1 VRVFKTKWFSRFARQ
16 EDIEDAKL
24 IEAVQN
30 LEHGLVDA
38 DYGGGLIKQRIARG
52 GEGKS
57 GGYRS
62 IIAFKSG
69 TRSIFVFAFQKS
81 EKQNLTQIE
90 VREYKKA
97 AAVYFEMT
105 EAQISLAIDRKELI
119 EVKYDAK
126 KI

>member
-1 VRVFKTKWFSRFARQ
+1 MRVFKTKWFSRFARQ
-16 EDIEDAKL
+16 EDIDDVKL
-24 IEAVQN
+24 VEAVQN
-30 LEHGLVDA
+30 LENGLVDA

-69 TRSIFVFAFQKS
+69 TRSIFVFAFAKSQK
-81 EKQNLTQIE
+81 ENLTKIE
-90 VREYKKA
+90 VTEYKKA
-97 AAVYFEMT
+97 AAIYLKLT
-105 EAQISLAIDRKELI
+105 EEQIRLAIDKNEFI
-119 EVKYDAK
+119 EVKYDAE